1 MSPEELED
9 VAALKKHLCDS
20 YGFPVY
26 LQQLVHDS
34 SVLAD
39 EIKLV
44 ACMDLQLVILRVS
57 DETRERAEEQLMS
70 AARVNHIKLAPL
82 LLLGIMFYF
91 LIMQLKGEYDSCSGV
106 FLESNLRG

>member
-1 MSPEELED
+1 
-9 VAALKKHLCDS
+9 
-20 YGFPVY
+20 
-26 LQQLVHDS
+26 
-34 SVLAD
+34 
-39 EIKLV
+39 
-44 ACMDLQLVILRVS
+44 
-57 DETRERAEEQLMS
+57 MS